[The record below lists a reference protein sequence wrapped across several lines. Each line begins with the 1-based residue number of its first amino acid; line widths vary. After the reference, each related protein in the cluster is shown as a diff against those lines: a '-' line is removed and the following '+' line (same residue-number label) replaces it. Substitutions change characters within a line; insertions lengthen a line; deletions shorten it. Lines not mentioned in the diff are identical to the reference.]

1 MKRNVCR
8 KIQAVLKD
16 LIAISAVTGVMTLM
30 LYCLFTPQL

>member
-1 MKRNVCR
+1 MKALAAIAV
-8 KIQAVLKD
+8 KIGKD